1 MSEKWKGMPG
11 IFVPYKVCM
20 ELKSKYG
27 KRFYILERKKK
38 VFVCFCFLRYNM
50 GRLGKMTMRT
60 LDVVMLRIVVVNV
73 SLSNPEVV
81 TRGDGDHHGQEERGC

>member
-20 ELKSKYG
+20 ELKNKYD

-38 VFVCFCFLRYNM
+38 SFCLFVFVF
-50 GRLGKMTMRT
+50 
-60 LDVVMLRIVVVNV
+60 
-73 SLSNPEVV
+73 
-81 TRGDGDHHGQEERGC
+81 